1 MEVAEGSEFGEDA
14 EDDGEKKEYVK
25 KDFVAKPYSSDGITE
40 TEVNNLI
47 VKNSRP
53 LIKMRVSKLRREFG
67 LENYQMIEKDAP
79 DQTVDLKF

>member
-1 MEVAEGSEFGEDA
+1 MLFDLEEPEKEVEQVEVAEGSEFGEDA

-47 VKNSRP
+47 VKNSR
-53 LIKMRVSKLRREFG
+53 
-67 LENYQMIEKDAP
+67 
-79 DQTVDLKF
+79 